1 MNLTWKQITTM
12 ASRVFSSDRQ
22 GIRWG
27 FFLIVVSTCTNIGNG
42 QYLPKDKRMSIISSS
57 PLIIGRK
64 SSGFPSSS

>member
-12 ASRVFSSDRQ
+12 ASPVFSSDRQ

-27 FFLIVVSTCTNIGNG
+27 FLIVVSTCTNIGNG

-57 PLIIGRK
+57 PLIIGRN